1 MTTDL
6 IEKYRGKRLD
16 EKAARAT
23 INHEVG
29 TLRRMYRYGKR
40 STPPTVHSSPQFPMF
55 QLDNARQGFVE
66 EGQFDRMADEAAK
79 EGLWLRLLIE
89 VAYTIGWR
97 RGELLELRVR
107 QIDLRKCVLR
117 LDPGTTKNK
126 KGREVQLDEQKQ
138 SSLLEFLRN
147 ACDGKKAE
155 DYVFTRKVD
164 DKQIP

>member
-1 MTTDL
+1 
-6 IEKYRGKRLD
+6 
-16 EKAARAT
+16 
-23 INHEVG
+23 
-29 TLRRMYRYGKR
+29 
-40 STPPTVHSSPQFPMF
+40 MF